1 VAHLNLPVL
10 TLAYRAKDRQGR
22 TKDNKDSRDSQEG
35 RPCAIPSSRNLLAP
49 ERVQAAE
56 EFFQAGEG

>member
-1 VAHLNLPVL
+1 MGWANLK
-10 TLAYRAKDRQGR
+10 AIYEMAGGG
-22 TKDNKDSRDSQEG
+22 SRDGKG

-49 ERVQAAE
+49 EGVQAAE